1 MEHMKIHSN
10 KKLYQCAICKKLFH
24 HLNILLINEHTR
36 LHKLDNHYPYK
47 CSICDLVF
55 ESKRSLKDHIR
66 THYMLK
72 PFFCDVCSLPF
83 KTDKTRTFHMKKH
96 SVYDKTMSKSEQQP
110 TIICFKHQCEICGVR
125 WKFISGLYIHMKSHS
140 AEQALEKNVWDCFL
154 TEELRIV
161 PIELR

>member
-47 CSICDLVF
+47 CSICVLVF

-125 WKFISGLYIHMKSHS
+125 WKYIWNYIFIW
-140 AEQALEKNVWDCFL
+140 N
-154 TEELRIV
+154 
-161 PIELR
+161 PIQLNKLWRKMFGIAF